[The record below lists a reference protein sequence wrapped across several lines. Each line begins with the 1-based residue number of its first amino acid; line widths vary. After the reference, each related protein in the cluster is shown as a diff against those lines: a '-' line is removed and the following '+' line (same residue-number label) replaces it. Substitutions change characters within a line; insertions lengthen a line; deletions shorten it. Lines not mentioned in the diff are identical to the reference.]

1 MLEERIDARCFPK
14 IVQTHAIDV
23 HQMWRQKQV
32 IVLDNGSKS
41 SCRSLQTKTNYR
53 QNQHLE
59 LSLLFL
65 VDYSLARER

>member
-14 IVQTHAIDV
+14 IVQTRAIDV

-41 SCRSLQTKTNYR
+41 SCRSLQTKKITDKTNIW
-53 QNQHLE
+53 Q